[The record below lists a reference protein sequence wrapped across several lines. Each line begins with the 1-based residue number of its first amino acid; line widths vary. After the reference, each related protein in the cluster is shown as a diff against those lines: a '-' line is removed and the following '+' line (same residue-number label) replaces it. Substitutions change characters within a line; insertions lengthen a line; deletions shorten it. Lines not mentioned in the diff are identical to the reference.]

1 MAASPTIMD
10 RAGAAKAVLDW
21 LSSEGLQAREVE
33 DPQASIHLHVKYPP
47 TKQGHMF
54 NIVIPKKRRL
64 VLVYSITRVDQG
76 QQEEMSDMGSSAP
89 IEWEGWLHETRVRM
103 TQSDL
108 DWVLH
113 VGKKKDGVSGP
124 LQAFNLSRPVW
135 FDGLTQNEFMQTMRK
150 VWLTK
155 LSLIHQIKFG
165 FGPGIGKPGPVDDWV
180 SKTKQVDGGPS
191 QTVRTD
197 IDTDESGGF
206 GKDFDPMEWA

>member
-1 MAASPTIMD
+1 MAALPRSMD
-10 RAGAAKAVLDW
+10 RAGAAEAVREW
-21 LSSEGLQAREVE
+21 LSSEGLKAREVD
-33 DPQASIHLHVKYPP
+33 DPQAIMHLHVRYPP

-54 NIVIPKKRRL
+54 NIVIPKKRNL
-64 VLVYSITRVDQG
+64 MLVYSITRVDQG
-76 QQEEMSDMGSSAP
+76 QQDAMTELSSSEPMGWEE
-89 IEWEGWLHETRVRM
+89 WLHETRIRM

-108 DWVLH
+108 DWILH
-113 VGKKKDGVSGP
+113 VGKKKGGVSGP

-135 FDGLTQNEFMQTMRK
+135 FDGLSQNEFMQTMRK

-180 SKTKQVDGGPS
+180 TKSKRFGGESS
-191 QTVRTD
+191 QSIRPD
-197 IDTDESGGF
+197 IDTDETGGF